1 MSTKGS
7 TKSNQSGLRNSF
19 HILGT
24 LDDHLEKSTPK
35 SKPQNAVN
43 DAPKAAAPAVK
54 EAVSRPVPSK
64 PASTNGSSVKAA
76 VQQQKKEIKSEAKKA
91 VQAGKNTTAAPAE
104 ASTYKFVNLS
114 LYTPFFSSSPLIKML
129 VFALLMLI
137 LPLGAYYWS
146 VHQAGLDL
154 GEIKSALIAVLIV
167 NLLLFVYIVLAFL
180 EDSKS
185 QKAKKD

>member
-1 MSTKGS
+1 
-7 TKSNQSGLRNSF
+7 
-19 HILGT
+19 
-24 LDDHLEKSTPK
+24 
-35 SKPQNAVN
+35 
-43 DAPKAAAPAVK
+43 
-54 EAVSRPVPSK
+54 
-64 PASTNGSSVKAA
+64 
-76 VQQQKKEIKSEAKKA
+76 
-91 VQAGKNTTAAPAE
+91 
-104 ASTYKFVNLS
+104 
-114 LYTPFFSSSPLIKML
+114 ML

-185 QKAKKD
+185 QKAKKELNKAPICHLQRALHKQVLHG